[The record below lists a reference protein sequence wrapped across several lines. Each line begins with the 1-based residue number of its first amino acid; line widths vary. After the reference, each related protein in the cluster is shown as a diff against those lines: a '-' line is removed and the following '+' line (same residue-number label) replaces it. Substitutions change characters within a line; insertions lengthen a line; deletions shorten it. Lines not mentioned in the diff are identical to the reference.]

1 MNVTLKGKKTLPEL
15 TAFALYCDFLIIET
29 FLKISLTSF
38 SEIGLDRKM
47 LNTVDHAILYIEIHI
62 WQGRNYYRFFVRGWG
77 RGGRGIFAN
86 RARISVKR
94 QVFLVL
100 ISASACEGLI
110 Q

>member
-1 MNVTLKGKKTLPEL
+1 MNVTLKAKKTLPEL

-77 RGGRGIFAN
+77 RGGGIFAN
-86 RARISVKR
+86 RPRISVKR

-100 ISASACEGLI
+100 IRTSACEGLI

>member
-62 WQGRNYYRFFVRGWG
+62 WQGRNYYRFFVRGLG
-77 RGGRGIFAN
+77 KGGGGNFRKSTSNKCEKAG
-86 RARISVKR
+86 
-94 QVFLVL
+94 VF
-100 ISASACEGLI
+100 SAYKCKCL
-110 Q
+110 

>member
-15 TAFALYCDFLIIET
+15 TAFALYCAFLIIET

-62 WQGRNYYRFFVRGWG
+62 WQSRNYYRFFVRGWG
-77 RGGRGIFAN
+77 FSQID
-86 RARISVKR
+86 
-94 QVFLVL
+94 L
-100 ISASACEGLI
+100 E
-110 Q
+110 

>member
-15 TAFALYCDFLIIET
+15 TAFALYCAFLIIET

-62 WQGRNYYRFFVRGWG
+62 WQDRNYYRFFVRGWG
-77 RGGRGIFAN
+77 KRGGGGNFRKSTSNKCEKAD
-86 RARISVKR
+86 
-94 QVFLVL
+94 VF
-100 ISASACEGLI
+100 SAYKCKCL
-110 Q
+110 

>member
-29 FLKISLTSF
+29 FPKSSLTSF

-77 RGGRGIFAN
+77 RGGGIFAN
-86 RARISVKR
+86 RPRISVKR

-100 ISASACEGLI
+100 IRTSACEGLI

>member
-62 WQGRNYYRFFVRGWG
+62 WQGRNYYRVFVRGWG
-77 RGGRGIFAN
+77 KGGGNFRKSTWNKCEKAG
-86 RARISVKR
+86 
-94 QVFLVL
+94 VF
-100 ISASACEGLI
+100 SAYKCKCL
-110 Q
+110 

>member
-77 RGGRGIFAN
+77 MGGEFSQID
-86 RARISVKR
+86 
-94 QVFLVL
+94 L
-100 ISASACEGLI
+100 E
-110 Q
+110 

>member
-1 MNVTLKGKKTLPEL
+1 MNVTFTGKKTLPEL

-29 FLKISLTSF
+29 FPKISLTSF

-47 LNTVDHAILYIEIHI
+47 LHTVDHAILYIEIHI

-77 RGGRGIFAN
+77 KGVGGIFAN
-86 RARISVKR
+86 RPRISVKR

-100 ISASACEGLI
+100 ISASACEGLV

>member
-77 RGGRGIFAN
+77 KGVGGIFAN
-86 RARISVKR
+86 RPRISVKR

-100 ISASACEGLI
+100 VSASACEDLI

>member
-15 TAFALYCDFLIIET
+15 TAFAIYCDFLIIET

-47 LNTVDHAILYIEIHI
+47 LNTVDHATLYIEIHI

-77 RGGRGIFAN
+77 RGGGRNFRKSTSNKCEKAG
-86 RARISVKR
+86 
-94 QVFLVL
+94 VF
-100 ISASACEGLI
+100 SAYKNKCL
-110 Q
+110 